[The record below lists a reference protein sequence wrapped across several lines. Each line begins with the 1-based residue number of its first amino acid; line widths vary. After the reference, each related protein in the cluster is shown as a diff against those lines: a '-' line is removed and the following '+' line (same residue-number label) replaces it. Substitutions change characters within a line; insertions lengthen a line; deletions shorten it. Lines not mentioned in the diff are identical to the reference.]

1 MLCLESFKLEYG
13 WIRKT
18 QIWFSRYVSCQI
30 VIVSLAAAPAL
41 ARRFYCL
48 YRMGL
53 VPVSP
58 VWSQRPDRSLSVALA
73 LSAHRTPPRSRSSRI
88 RRREKL
94 ANIVTH
100 PLYSSFYLWW
110 LNFFHACI
118 KFTYPFIAGNVFS
131 LLLILFGQDTVMI
144 PQVRILVMSVD
155 IIN

>member
-1 MLCLESFKLEYG
+1 MNSKNLNLI
-13 WIRKT
+13 W
-18 QIWFSRYVSCQI
+18 QICELSNSHCVSCRG
-30 VIVSLAAAPAL
+30 SGS
-41 ARRFYCL
+41 
-48 YRMGL
+48 GL
-53 VPVSP
+53 QFLLFISYGSCVWVPVSP
-58 VWSQRPDRSLSVALA
+58 VRSQRPARPCKGLSVALV

-94 ANIVTH
+94 AKDVTH

-131 LLLILFGQDTVMI
+131 LLLILFGRDTVMI
-144 PQVRILVMSVD
+144 PQVRILAMLVD

>member
-1 MLCLESFKLEYG
+1 MNSKNLNLIRQICELSNSHCVSRRGSGSILADFIVYIVWVWCSGPSFPCPESE
-13 WIRKT
+13 
-18 QIWFSRYVSCQI
+18 
-30 VIVSLAAAPAL
+30 
-41 ARRFYCL
+41 ARPCK
-48 YRMGL
+48 G
-53 VPVSP
+53 
-58 VWSQRPDRSLSVALA
+58 LSVALA

-94 ANIVTH
+94 AKDVTH

-131 LLLILFGQDTVMI
+131 LLLILFGRDKVMI
-144 PQVRILVMSVD
+144 PQLRILAMLVD